1 MQLLTPCPALP
12 LPLPLPPILSVALDE
27 EDDDFMGVDSLQ
39 AIGVHATDIA
49 KLRGAGL
56 CTVGQVLATPTK
68 ALLAIK
74 GISDAKVEK
83 VMEAARKLKNVGFV
97 SGVQA
102 LRAQRTRQRISTGCK
117 ALDAVLGG
125 GVETGAVTE
134 LFGEFRTGKTQ
145 ILATLC
151 VNAQLDK
158 ASGGAAGKVIV
169 IDTENAFRVE
179 RIAQIAEARYGLD
192 PAAVLDNVTIARAL
206 THEHQAEM
214 VIAAAALITGSGERY
229 KLLVLDS
236 IIGLFRTGE

>member
-1 MQLLTPCPALP
+1 
-12 LPLPLPPILSVALDE
+12 
-27 EDDDFMGVDSLQ
+27 
-39 AIGVHATDIA
+39 
-49 KLRGAGL
+49 
-56 CTVGQVLATPTK
+56 
-68 ALLAIK
+68 
-74 GISDAKVEK
+74 
-83 VMEAARKLKNVGFV
+83 MEAAKKLKNVGFV

-102 LRAQRTRQRISTGCK
+102 LRAARTRQRISTGCK

-151 VNAQLDK
+151 VNAQLDA

-214 VIAAAALITGSGERY
+214 VLASAALITGSGERY

-236 IIGLFRTGE
+236 IIGLFRTEFTGRGELAERQQKLGIHVRDLCRLAEQFNLAVVITNHVTADPGNM